1 MPPSNRKWDLK
12 TRITDYSSKYYA
24 LEQKFKKVQLNFKSG
39 KSDEFDGKFSDSDE
53 EDSDELINLKT
64 GYELKL
70 D

>member
-1 MPPSNRKWDLK
+1 MPPSNRKRDLK

-39 KSDEFDGKFSDSDE
+39 KSEEFDGKFSDSDE

-64 GYELKL
+64 GDELKL

>member
-1 MPPSNRKWDLK
+1 MPPSNRKRDLK

-64 GYELKL
+64 GDELKL